1 MEKTHHLFVTFFLLL
16 LSSFTRSSPT
26 SSQRCQRISV
36 SRHVVRLQ
44 SSSPP
49 PFLAQ
54 PSSLSS
60 SSSSS
65 FPSTP
70 SHAPLTT
77 GSPSLNS
84 NPSSSNSAV
93 VSDGSGASNS
103 FPPSASNQ
111 STTFASNLMKVL
123 DSPSSSASE
132 PSVLLPSLFPPTV
145 SSTVPSSSAPPG
157 AKTSSPSILPP
168 PPSAPSSIFSSSPP
182 SSVCW
187 TSGRR
192 GRTISL
198 TPDHR
203 GNLWLLTTS
212 LFGSQLT
219 PNSVWVLNFTSMT
232 WNEPG
237 YLSDYVDTE
246 ADSSLTASS
255 SSSSI
260 PSTTSPTPGDEKPAD
275 VHSPSTVPQPA
286 AFCSWSKGLITIYTS
301 NGSCHIWFL
310 PYNKGRWVQ
319 LNAFGGSERPSDV
332 LSVDA
337 SWCGRLQD
345 SLWLLASHR
354 RATQKEDDLS
364 SQENNGVKGGG
375 RLTIRQ
381 TLWKLNSKG
390 KWSPLDVRYN
400 KDQSLLPS
408 PNARTWS
415 DNQGGLYLLCENIHS
430 ENSVHIV
437 KFDQTSGTRTIIN
450 LESDRRETFWIPN
463 TTGRL
468 YSLYSD
474 HDGNRV
480 IKTSSYY
487 TGKVISIDSF
497 DTPIRSDI
505 LVRINGTIYSNIPF
519 CSVDKDI
526 DVPRTVLE
534 LHRFFPATGCSNS
547 TSIINY
553 QYNVHEEVTMLRVS
567 KRIVSDTEV
576 GTNPRVSHT
585 RAVFE
590 EAPSDGGQIIV
601 KETADEEAELVFT
614 ASTPSDE
621 EAAGETGLS
630 RSSSVG
636 GNIVVSDIKEAS
648 GNNRPSGGP
657 HQRDKNHTN
666 DSIVF
671 FSLSLSI
678 FALVGIVIFVRR
690 CVRCPPAAELGE
702 GGETRGKPPSPLPV
716 LYSIVP
722 DDPAYETNVTVSPC
736 PSYSAIYEVPTPGE
750 ETPNAITPNGGTP
763 NFMTPNMNTPGA
775 ETPYSVTPSATTPIT
790 ASPNTIARHDLMS
803 SREFS
808 AEVTYAVTNS
818 ATDAINIATNNAF
831 RNHYINTTQF

>member
-1 MEKTHHLFVTFFLLL
+1 
-16 LSSFTRSSPT
+16 
-26 SSQRCQRISV
+26 
-36 SRHVVRLQ
+36 
-44 SSSPP
+44 
-49 PFLAQ
+49 
-54 PSSLSS
+54 
-60 SSSSS
+60 
-65 FPSTP
+65 
-70 SHAPLTT
+70 
-77 GSPSLNS
+77 
-84 NPSSSNSAV
+84 
-93 VSDGSGASNS
+93 
-103 FPPSASNQ
+103 
-111 STTFASNLMKVL
+111 MKVL
-123 DSPSSSASE
+123 DSPSSSSSAPE
-132 PSVLLPSLFPPTV
+132 PSVLLPSLFPPAV
-145 SSTVPSSSAPPG
+145 SSTAPSPSSSSSSGPPG
-157 AKTSSPSILPP
+157 ARRTWPPSMSPP
-168 PPSAPSSIFSSSPP
+168 PPSTPSSIFSSSPP

-187 TSGRR
+187 TSGRK

-232 WNEPG
+232 WNAPG
-237 YLSDYVDTE
+237 YLSDYVDT
-246 ADSSLTASS
+246 ATDSGLTASS

-260 PSTTSPTPGDEKPAD
+260 PSATNPTPGDEKPAD
-275 VHSPSTVPQPA
+275 LQSSSASPQPA
-286 AFCSWSKGLITIYTS
+286 AFCSWSKGLITIYAS

-332 LSVDA
+332 VSVDA
-337 SWCGRLQD
+337 SWCGKLQD

-354 RATQKEDDLS
+354 QATREEDDLS

-375 RLTIRQ
+375 GGGRLTIRQ
-381 TLWKLNSKG
+381 TLWKLDSKG

-408 PNARTWS
+408 PNTRTTWS
-415 DNQGGLYLLCENIHS
+415 DNQGGLYLLCENVHS

-474 HDGNRV
+474 PDGNRV

-519 CSVDKDI
+519 CNVDKDV

-553 QYNVHEEVTMLRVS
+553 EYNVHEEVTMLRVS
-567 KRIVSDTEV
+567 KRIVPETEV
-576 GTNPRVSHT
+576 GTNPRASHT

-590 EAPSDGGQIIV
+590 EAPSGGGGQV
-601 KETADEEAELVFT
+601 VVVRDSTEESEAELVFT
-614 ASTPSDE
+614 ASTPPDE
-621 EAAGETGLS
+621 DPGGEAGLS

-636 GNIVVSDIKEAS
+636 GNTVVTDIKEAS
-648 GNNRPSGGP
+648 GNSRPSGGP
-657 HQRDKNHTN
+657 HQRDRNHTN

-702 GGETRGKPPSPLPV
+702 GGEGRGKPPSPLPV

-750 ETPNAITPNGGTP
+750 ETPNAAITPNGGTP

-775 ETPYSVTPSATTPIT
+775 ETPYSVTPSATTPIS